1 MKFESLESRT
11 LGPPF
16 LEIDYFIFKRC
27 LNDMKLGPI
36 KGLFIYLSNVQNLE
50 KLLSIYTV

>member
-11 LGPPF
+11 VGPPF

-36 KGLFIYLSNVQNLE
+36 KGLFIYLLNVQNLE
-50 KLLSIYTV
+50 KLLSIY